1 MARRVNPQPA
11 KRTYDATRRRQ
22 QAAETRRAIV
32 RAAQVCLERDGYA
45 RTTMAD
51 IAAEAGV
58 AVKTVYLAFATKAGL
73 LRALWDVWLRGED
86 DVPVAAQDWYR
97 EVVDERDPAERL
109 RKNARNSRV
118 VKERIGG
125 LLVVIRDGAAL
136 DADVDAL
143 WELIQTDFWS
153 NQRVI
158 VDGMRDAL
166 PRGLDVDAAT
176 DVLWTLV
183 HPDVWNLLVR
193 RRGWTL
199 ERYEQWIADT
209 SCAQLLADEKH
220 ARR

>member
-1 MARRVNPQPA
+1 MSRRVNPQPA

-22 QAAETRRAIV
+22 QAAETRRAIL

-58 AVKTVYLAFATKAGL
+58 AVKTVYIAFATKAGL
-73 LRALWDVWLRGED
+73 LRALWDVLLRGED
-86 DVPVAAQDWYR
+86 DAPVAAQDWYR
-97 EVVDERDPAERL
+97 EVVDERDPVQRL
-109 RKNARNSRV
+109 RKNAHNSRV

-136 DADVDAL
+136 DADVEAL

-153 NQRVI
+153 NQRVV

-166 PRGLDVDAAT
+166 PRDLDIDAAT

-193 RRGWTL
+193 RRGWTPQ
-199 ERYEQWIADT
+199 RYERWIAET
-209 SCAQLLADEKH
+209 SCAQLLSGEK
-220 ARR
+220 